1 MLSCDVFIVTVPTPI
16 DDAKKPDLNYLA
28 KASELVANCI
38 KNKNCKVIGAD
49 KNINNLSFK
58 LSSFYNIDLDKE
70 LPDLEYDKL
79 DYILLLDVI
88 EHIKDPEEFMRK
100 LYIKVFR

>member
-1 MLSCDVFIVTVPTPI
+1 M
-16 DDAKKPDLNYLA
+16 
-28 KASELVANCI
+28 I

-100 LYIKVFR
+100 LYIKVSSNEKIKIIISTGNISL